1 MAVKHTLLKDPLEE
15 VEKLKAELMML
26 TEAVGEALSA
36 LPAPQVVQVTKD
48 PVQGPT
54 GPQGTSG
61 RDGEGLNWRGTWSEK
76 ETYNRNDVVNYLGSS
91 YIATK
96 TTTKDYPNRINNG
109 WDLLAASGAS
119 GARGPA
125 GQDGLAGGTL
135 DGIKFI
141 CDKSDFPDPVGG
153 VITLEAGKTY
163 WVTCDVDLT
172 GDRLETGGVVTL
184 LGTSSETS
192 SLTSTGLT
200 AGVPLLTSR
209 YTIPVRFITFKDVD
223 TGIYIDDNGGANAPL
238 AVDWLGVN
246 FLNVPNIGEVGT
258 VDNFIYDTG
267 AFLSSQNMKFT
278 GSVGT
283 VGLNNS
289 LFSGTGSAGS
299 LIEITS
305 TATITRRF
313 RTIYS
318 SVVAFGST
326 VGYTIDASATI
337 PVEGFILDTINFAG
351 GGTYVSGLTSS
362 DNKSR
367 WSGCRGVPNSAS
379 ISSYYMNGNATATA
393 VASTSVAYKAAGT
406 TTSSSITQKFT
417 NTNNRATYIGALE
430 GNFRV
435 TGVLSFDAG
444 TNDQIGLYIAKN
456 GTVLPESEVYVT
468 ANSGGRA
475 ESAVVQVLTTMQQND
490 YIEIFVENSSSVA
503 DITVSELNVAV
514 EEVG

>member
-1 MAVKHTLLKDPLEE
+1 M
-15 VEKLKAELMML
+15 
-26 TEAVGEALSA
+26 
-36 LPAPQVVQVTKD
+36 
-48 PVQGPT
+48 
-54 GPQGTSG
+54 
-61 RDGEGLNWRGTWSEK
+61 
-76 ETYNRNDVVNYLGSS
+76 
-91 YIATK
+91 
-96 TTTKDYPNRINNG
+96 
-109 WDLLAASGAS
+109 
-119 GARGPA
+119 
-125 GQDGLAGGTL
+125 
-135 DGIKFI
+135 
-141 CDKSDFPDPVGG
+141 
-153 VITLEAGKTY
+153 
-163 WVTCDVDLT
+163 
-172 GDRLETGGVVTL
+172 
-184 LGTSSETS
+184 
-192 SLTSTGLT
+192 T

-223 TGIYIDDNGGANAPL
+223 TAIYIDDDNGPGVPL

-246 FLNVPNIGEVGT
+246 FLNVPNVGEIGNI
-258 VDNFIYDTG
+258 DNFIYDTG
-267 AFLSSQNMKFT
+267 AFLSSQNLKFT

-289 LFSGTGSAGS
+289 LFSGTSEAGS

-351 GGTYVSGLTSS
+351 GGTYVSGLTSA

-367 WSGCRGVPNSAS
+367 WSGCRGIPNSAS

-393 VASTSVAYKAAGT
+393 VASVGVAYKVAGT

-417 NTNNRATYIGALE
+417 NTDNRATYIGALG

-435 TGVLSFDAG
+435 TGVLSFNAG
-444 TNDQIGLYIAKN
+444 NNNQIGVYVAKN

-475 ESAVVQVLTTMQQND
+475 ESAVVQVLTAMQQND
-490 YIEIFVENSSSVA
+490 YIEIFVENSSSTA
-503 DITVSELNVAV
+503 NITVTELNVAI
-514 EEVG
+514 EGIG

>member
-1 MAVKHTLLKDPLEE
+1 MAVKHRLLKDPLEE
-15 VEKLKAELMML
+15 VERLQAELKML

-36 LPAPQVVQVTKD
+36 IPAPQVVEVAKEPQR
-48 PVQGPT
+48 GPA
-54 GPQGTSG
+54 GPQGASG
-61 RDGEGLNWRGTWSEK
+61 KDGDGLTWRGNWEEK
-76 ETYNRNDVVNYLGSS
+76 QTYNKNDVVNYLGSS

-96 TTTKDYPNRINNG
+96 TTTKDYPNRVNNG

-119 GARGPA
+119 GARGPSGA
-125 GQDGLAGGTL
+125 TISETL
-135 DGIKFI
+135 TNVAVV
-141 CDKSDFPDPVGG
+141 CDKSDLPDPVGG

-163 WVTCDVDLT
+163 WVTCDIDLT

-192 SLTSTGLT
+192 SITSTGLT

-246 FLNVPNIGEVGT
+246 FLNVPNIGEIGT

-267 AFLSSQNMKFT
+267 AFLSSQGLKFT

-299 LIEITS
+299 LLEITS

-326 VGYTIDASATI
+326 VGYTVDAAATI

-351 GGTYVSGLTSS
+351 GGTYVSGPDSS

-367 WSGCRGVPNSAS
+367 WSGCRGIPNSAS
-379 ISSYYMNGNATATA
+379 VSSYYMNGNATATA
-393 VASTSVAYKAAGT
+393 VASIGVPYKVAGT

-417 NTNNRATYIGALE
+417 NTNNRATYIGALT

-435 TGVLSFDAG
+435 SAVLSLNSG
-444 TNDQIGLYIAKN
+444 NNDQIGVYVAKN
-456 GTVLPESEVYVT
+456 GTTLPESEVYVT
-468 ANSGGRA
+468 ANSAGRA
-475 ESAVVQVLTTMQQND
+475 ESAVVQAIVSLAQND
-490 YIEIFVENSSSVA
+490 YIEIFVENSSSVV

-514 EEVG
+514 EGFG